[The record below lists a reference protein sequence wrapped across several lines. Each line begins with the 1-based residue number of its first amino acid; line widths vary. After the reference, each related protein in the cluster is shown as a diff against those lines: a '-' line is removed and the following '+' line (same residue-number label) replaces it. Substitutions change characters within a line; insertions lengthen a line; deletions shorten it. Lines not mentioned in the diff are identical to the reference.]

1 SARFPGAGEFRGQ
14 VRPYGALLTWSMNVP
29 GLPHPDEETERERK
43 AAERAEKAANPP
55 VTDEPVEE
63 ETPAGRPGRRD
74 GKKGPEAKIEVL
86 DESGKVIRT
95 FQAPVTQG
103 VNRAAWDLKRDAFKR
118 IPRRDANPFR
128 EGGGPEVLPG
138 TYRVRVSYKDHKSAE
153 QTVRVLPDPRFEG
166 RLGGRQANWEALER
180 GGKVQEALASAVERI
195 NQTRADID
203 AVNAKLKARE
213 KKDEKN
219 PAAEEL
225 TKAGRDLRKKLDDLE
240 KRLWRPESAKGI
252 LPETDA
258 ESRVNYAMRAIGS
271 SYDAPT
277 PAQLAYLERA
287 EAEAKQAL
295 AAFNTLFAQD
305 VAAYR
310 AKVRELDVQILPES
324 EPISIE

>member
-1 SARFPGAGEFRGQ
+1 
-14 VRPYGALLTWSMNVP
+14 
-29 GLPHPDEETERERK
+29 
-43 AAERAEKAANPP
+43 
-55 VTDEPVEE
+55 
-63 ETPAGRPGRRD
+63 
-74 GKKGPEAKIEVL
+74 
-86 DESGKVIRT
+86 
-95 FQAPVTQG
+95 
-103 VNRAAWDLKRDAFKR
+103 
-118 IPRRDANPFR
+118 
-128 EGGGPEVLPG
+128 
-138 TYRVRVSYKDHKSAE
+138 
-153 QTVRVLPDPRFEG
+153 
-166 RLGGRQANWEALER
+166 ANWEALER
-180 GGKVQEALASAVERI
+180 GGKIQEALASAVERI

-287 EAEAKQAL
+287 ETEAKQAL
-295 AAFNTLFAQD
+295 ADFNTLFAQD